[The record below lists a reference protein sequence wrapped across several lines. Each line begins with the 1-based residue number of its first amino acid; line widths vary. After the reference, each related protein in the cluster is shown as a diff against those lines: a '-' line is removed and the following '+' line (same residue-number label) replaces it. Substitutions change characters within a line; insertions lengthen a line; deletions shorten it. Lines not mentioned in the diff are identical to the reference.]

1 MNPLLKTD
9 FYKTGH
15 WQQYPEGTEYVY
27 SNFTPRSMKHFG
39 KTKVQNKIVWF
50 GLQAI
55 LKQLNDD
62 WYVNFFSKRKDEVID
77 EYVQV
82 LKDSLGLT
90 EVETKHIEALHDL
103 NYLPIKIKALPEG
116 WWVNVGVPVFTITN
130 TLPEFYWLVNFLE
143 TSLSADL
150 WKLSTSATIA
160 ANYKEVLTEWAEKTG
175 DANFVPLQGH
185 DFSFRGMS
193 STHDAG
199 MTGMGH
205 LLSFMG
211 TDTIPAIMNAK
222 KYYNAKG
229 PVGLSVPATEHA
241 VMCANG
247 KETEVETF
255 RRLITEIYPTGI
267 VSIVSDTWNLFD
279 VLTKYTVELKD
290 EILNRKPNA
299 LGLAKVVFR
308 PDSGDPVDII
318 CGTLF
323 EMAVE
328 PEEKGA
334 IECLWDVFGGTI
346 NEKGYKVLNERV
358 GLIYGDSITLE
369 RADEI
374 CRRLEAKGFAS
385 TNVVF
390 GIGSYTY
397 NYVTRDSCGFAM
409 KATSVVVK
417 GERRAIFKD
426 PKTDSGTKKSAKGLL
441 YVDDIMN
448 GGKLIYDVSEA
459 LEAWRYNNLSTVYE
473 DGELIFE
480 TTFNE
485 VQANVENSL

>member
-1 MNPLLKTD
+1 M
-9 FYKTGH
+9 
-15 WQQYPEGTEYVY
+15 
-27 SNFTPRSMKHFG
+27 
-39 KTKVQNKIVWF
+39 
-50 GLQAI
+50 
-55 LKQLNDD
+55 
-62 WYVNFFSKRKDEVID
+62 
-77 EYVQV
+77 
-82 LKDSLGLT
+82 
-90 EVETKHIEALHDL
+90 
-103 NYLPIKIKALPEG
+103 
-116 WWVNVGVPVFTITN
+116 
-130 TLPEFYWLVNFLE
+130 
-143 TSLSADL
+143 
-150 WKLSTSATIA
+150 ST
-160 ANYKEVLTEWAEKTG
+160 
-175 DANFVPLQGH
+175 
-185 DFSFRGMS
+185 
-193 STHDAG
+193 
-199 MTGMGH
+199 
-205 LLSFMG
+205 
-211 TDTIPAIMNAK
+211 
-222 KYYNAKG
+222 
-229 PVGLSVPATEHA
+229 
-241 VMCANG
+241 
-247 KETEVETF
+247 
-255 RRLITEIYPTGI
+255 
-267 VSIVSDTWNLFD
+267 
-279 VLTKYTVELKD
+279 
-290 EILNRKPNA
+290 
-299 LGLAKVVFR
+299 
-308 PDSGDPVDII
+308 
-318 CGTLF
+318 

-448 GGKLIYDVSEA
+448 GGKLTDDVSEA